1 MSRHYPFCLST
12 LPTVCA
18 ASLALLMPASVSPLL
33 AQTAPQQTAQQA
45 ALSDHAKT
53 DNKTEQKPSAESAP
67 PQAAPTAAAN
77 PAAQKGI
84 TGKAIDKVKEVAKSA
99 GDIFSRVPCLPPKG
113 GSKSMGSLPH
123 VASKLVAG
131 QPVVIIAFGSSS
143 TAGYGAT
150 SPDFNYPNRLAAQLR
165 RQYPTADISVV
176 NAGKGGEDAP
186 EMMKRL
192 QTAVIDMQP
201 DLVIW
206 QVGTNAVLRN
216 LDPGETAKLVEE
228 GIARIQAAGAD
239 VVLIDPQYSPKVN
252 EHAESAGKMMKL
264 LEQGRR
270 ASQGRPLPALRGDE
284 RLAREA
290 GDPDR
295 EFRDRRRPAHE
306 RLGLRLLRATARRR
320 HHQVG
325 RPDQA
330 RRQRARG
337 RAGVSADVID
347 VPVGWAKARM
357 RAPVPTSLSA
367 ARAAEMVGTLRFAPT
382 LQQSARPH
390 AFSSAASKSS
400 IRSSACSSPAEK
412 RMKPSLMP
420 SSARASGVS
429 R

>member
-18 ASLALLMPASVSPLL
+18 VSLALLMPASVSPLL
-33 AQTAPQQTAQQA
+33 AQTGPQQTAQQA
-45 ALSDHAKT
+45 ALSDRAKT
-53 DNKTEQKPSAESAP
+53 ENKTEQKPSAESAP

-77 PAAQKGI
+77 PTAQKGI

-113 GSKSMGSLPH
+113 ASKSMGSLPR
-123 VASKLVAG
+123 VASELVAG
-131 QPVVIIAFGSSS
+131 QPVMIVAFGSSS

-150 SPDFNYPNRLAAQLR
+150 SPDFNYPNRLAVQLR

-192 QTAVIDMQP
+192 QTAVIDLQP

-252 EHAESAGKMMKL
+252 EHAESAGRMMKL
-264 LEQGRR
+264 LNRTAE
-270 ASQGRPLPALRGDE
+270 LRKVGLFPRFAVMKDW
-284 RLAREA
+284 
-290 GDPDR
+290 
-295 EFRDRRRPAHE
+295 HE
-306 RLGLRLLRATARRR
+306 RQAIPIENFVISDGLHMNDWGYACFAQLLGDDIIKS
-320 HHQVG
+320 VG
-325 RPDQA
+325 QIKL
-330 RRQRARG
+330 
-337 RAGVSADVID
+337 GVNVPADV
-347 VPVGWAKARM
+347 
-357 RAPVPTSLSA
+357 RAY
-367 ARAAEMVGTLRFAPT
+367 
-382 LQQSARPH
+382 RP
-390 AFSSAASKSS
+390 
-400 IRSSACSSPAEK
+400 
-412 RMKPSLMP
+412 M
-420 SSARASGVS
+420 
-429 R
+429 